1 MCSWNDKMTQQNQ
14 LCCNKLNESIY
25 ILFLKLLFAI
35 TKPEVD
41 TVKYEKNCV
50 IYVTDSDACYNNQ
63 DSNTN

>member
-41 TVKYEKNCV
+41 TVTYKKNCV
-50 IYVTDSDACYNNQ
+50 IYVTDTDACYNNQ
-63 DSNTN
+63 DSNSN